1 MEGSKRI
8 RDIIIEQVEEETRLE
23 TERTRQLATADF
35 KHLKVLKRP
44 LKGRN
49 ASGACRTHD

>member
-23 TERTRQLATADF
+23 TERTRQLAAADF